1 MIELLLEVSKNPQ
14 TSSKP
19 SVWFTGWDNCNG
31 CLNIGYRVSGIE
43 KARLLLGLNYGTGEP
58 DCAV

>member
-43 KARLLLGLNYGTGEP
+43 KA
-58 DCAV
+58 